1 MFLYYSFHIYMPYI
15 VEGYEVV
22 GTIKENNCNL
32 QIVNH
37 KIKYVP
43 AELSKEE
50 LKNICNNV
58 YEGTLNIK
66 NKDYIFEYIDN
77 ICYKYDLG
85 LIQKFEIIY
94 FVLSKRSDLSN

>member
-1 MFLYYSFHIYMPYI
+1 MPYI

-50 LKNICNNV
+50 LKSLSENV
-58 YEGTLNIK
+58 YNGTLNIK
-66 NKDYIFEYIDN
+66 NKDCILEYINN
-77 ICYKYDLG
+77 ICYNYDLG
-85 LIQKFEIIY
+85 LIQKFEVIY
-94 FVLSKRSDLSN
+94 NVFEKRKDL